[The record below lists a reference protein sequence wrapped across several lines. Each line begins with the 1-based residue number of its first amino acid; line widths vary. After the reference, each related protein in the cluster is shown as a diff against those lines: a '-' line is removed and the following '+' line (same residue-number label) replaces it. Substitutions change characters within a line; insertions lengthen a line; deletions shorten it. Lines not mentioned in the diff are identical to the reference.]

1 MSNEVIFTSATFDV
15 SVDNYEEFDQVIDSE
30 KLGKKLVQ
38 TNVLKGT
45 NREYQRYGSKYLLL
59 NIKEKKNSAANKFL
73 VNLAWLTSNTEHN
86 KVIAW
91 KWLSYALAAA
101 TVASLCFYIGI
112 SETIKLEYSIVSGTI
127 TLTAAI
133 IFALLFIYQSHDEY
147 IFKSRYGN
155 ARLFLVENKKP
166 SQQEFDDF
174 LVDILLAIDK
184 AQKQISVSDR
194 LVGEL
199 KMCRQL
205 RDEGIIDD
213 TTYTIARTEI
223 FKHEQYKN

>member
-1 MSNEVIFTSATFDV
+1 MNDEVIFTSATFDV
-15 SVDNYEEFDQVIDSE
+15 PVDNYEEFDQVIDSE

-38 TNVLKGT
+38 INVLKGT
-45 NREYQRYGSKYLLL
+45 DREYQRYGSEYLLL
-59 NIKEKKNSAANKFL
+59 NIKEKKNAAAKKFL

-86 KVIAW
+86 KVFAW

-101 TVASLCFYIGI
+101 TVASLCFYIGV

-127 TLTAAI
+127 TLTAAL

-147 IFKSRYGN
+147 IFKSHYGN
-155 ARLFLVENKKP
+155 ARLFLIENKKP
-166 SQQEFDDF
+166 SQQEFDNF
-174 LVDILLAIDK
+174 LIDILVAIDK
-184 AQKQISVSDR
+184 AQTHMSVSDR

-199 KMCRQL
+199 KMCRRL

-213 TTYTIARTEI
+213 TNYTIARTEI
-223 FKHEQYKN
+223 FKHEQYKH

>member
-1 MSNEVIFTSATFDV
+1 MSNEVIFTSAAFDV
-15 SVDNYEEFDQVIDSE
+15 PVDNYEEFDQVIDSE

-45 NREYQRYGSKYLLL
+45 EREYQRYGSKYLLL
-59 NIKEKKNSAANKFL
+59 NIKEKKNSAAQKFR
-73 VNLAWLTSNTEHN
+73 VNLAWLASNTEHH

-101 TVASLCFYIGI
+101 TVASLCLYIGI

-127 TLTAAI
+127 TLTAAL
-133 IFALLFIYQSHDEY
+133 IFALLFIYHSHDEY
-147 IFKSRYGN
+147 VFKSRYGN
-155 ARLFLVENKKP
+155 ARLFLIENKKP
-166 SQQEFDDF
+166 SQQEFDNF
-174 LVDILLAIDK
+174 HLDILTAIDK
-184 AQKQISVSDR
+184 AQTHMSVSDR

-199 KMCRQL
+199 KMCRRL

-213 TTYTIARTEI
+213 TSYTIARAEI